1 MVFTLVGLDS
11 WRKDQVVTE
20 GATESRIWMGTAL
33 YADRVHLQRNTFL
46 FQFVSAAGG
55 KFILGNPTFDDEL
68 VSTFFHA
75 YPTRAQSLKVKDHG
89 NVVLR

>member
-1 MVFTLVGLDS
+1 M
-11 WRKDQVVTE
+11 VTE

-55 KFILGNPTFDDEL
+55 KFTHGNSTFDEKL
-68 VSTFFHA
+68 VSTFFQSS
-75 YPTRAQSLKVKDHG
+75 PTRTQSLKVKDHG